1 MARPRKGPAVLSR
14 SRNIRLHHEEDQ
26 ALIELAADLGQPPSR
41 IIRRLIR
48 EAINGGPDYFQDGLL
63 ELRRMRAEL
72 AAIGGNLN
80 QLTRAANAGH
90 VLNGADV
97 RAVTSAL
104 LVQVEAVQALYYQAH
119 RTTRKRAVVPLRL
132 DAGGSEPQGSA
143 GRVATISAPAR
154 RV

>member
-63 ELRRMRAEL
+63 ELRRMRARVGRDRRQPEP
-72 AAIGGNLN
+72 ADPRRQRGAGAQRCRCASGDEYPARPGGGRPSAVLSG
-80 QLTRAANAGH
+80 APDDAEAG
-90 VLNGADV
+90 GC
-97 RAVTSAL
+97 AVTPG
-104 LVQVEAVQALYYQAH
+104 
-119 RTTRKRAVVPLRL
+119 R
-132 DAGGSEPQGSA
+132 
-143 GRVATISAPAR
+143 GRV
-154 RV
+154 

>member
-14 SRNIRLHHEEDQ
+14 SRNIRLHLDEDQ
-26 ALIELAADLGQPPSR
+26 ALTELAEYLGQPPSR

-80 QLTRAANAGH
+80 QLSRAANAGR
-90 VLNGADV
+90 VLHGDDV

-104 LVQVEAVQALYYQAH
+104 LVQVEAIQALYSKAI
-119 RTTRKRAVVPLRL
+119 RTTRKRAVAPLRL
-132 DAGGSEPQGSA
+132 DAVGPVPQDSA
-143 GRVATISAPAR
+143 GR
-154 RV
+154 